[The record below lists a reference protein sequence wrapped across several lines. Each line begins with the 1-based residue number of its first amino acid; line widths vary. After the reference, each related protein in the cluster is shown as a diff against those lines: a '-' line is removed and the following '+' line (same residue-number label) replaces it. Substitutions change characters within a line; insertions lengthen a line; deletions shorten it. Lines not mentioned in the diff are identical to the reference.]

1 MVWKIIYSLQIGI
14 ILKESL
20 RKIFF
25 PLPKDQVTQ
34 GFQANWYIKSL
45 RNIAKSI
52 ICVLRL
58 NGTNRFSNEFIQMLN
73 PQIQIPTS
81 KSDYTIFR
89 TGHGRLLWRAK
100 TFLTEEPMTI
110 KWIDSFN
117 KDDIFFD
124 IGANVGNYSI
134 YASKKGIKSFACEP
148 EILNLSLLYEN
159 IFLNNIEEL
168 CTPVSLAIHDKIMVE
183 KFYLKDISKGD
194 ALHSIGEKSYLLQ
207 NPENSTKTINTLTIT
222 LDKLIEQYNLP
233 YPTKLKIDV
242 DNNELNV
249 INGAQKTLEYV
260 QEICIELDLD
270 FTEHQQAKTILEIQ
284 NFEIVEKESGP
295 INYNKN
301 IANYIFR
308 KKKI

>member
-1 MVWKIIYSLQIGI
+1 M
-14 ILKESL
+14 KESL

-25 PLPKDQVTQ
+25 PLPKDQITQ
-34 GFQANWYIKSL
+34 GFKANWYINTL
-45 RNIAKSI
+45 RNISKCI
-52 ICVLRL
+52 IYILRL

-73 PQIQIPTS
+73 PQIRILTNE
-81 KSDYTIFR
+81 DNYTIFR

-100 TFLTEEPMTI
+100 MFLTEEPMTI
-110 KWIDSFN
+110 KWINSFN
-117 KDDIFFD
+117 KNDIFFD
-124 IGANVGNYSI
+124 IGSNVGNYSI
-134 YASKKGIKSFACEP
+134 YASKKGIISFACEP

-159 IFLNNIEEL
+159 IFLNNIEGL
-168 CTPVSLAIHDKIMVE
+168 CTPIPLAIHDKTMVE

-222 LDKLIEQYNLP
+222 LDTLIEQYNLP

-260 QEICIELDLD
+260 HEICIELDLD
-270 FTEHQQAKTILEIQ
+270 FKDHQQAKKVLEMKS
-284 NFEIVEKESGP
+284 FEIVEKESGP

-308 KKKI
+308 KKK